1 MRAIKLKHGTV
12 FMEIDGVSIRVS
24 TDGRVEISPILYDS
38 LEWEMSTTPPSEWEY
53 LTEGDARALDGDAF
67 EKARA
72 LANSINKSLGR

>member
-12 FMEIDGVSIRVS
+12 FLEIDGITIRISANGAV
-24 TDGRVEISPILYDS
+24 DVSPILFNA
-38 LEWEMSTTPPSEWEY
+38 LEWEMATTHPSQWEY
-53 LTEGDARALDGDAF
+53 LTEGEARALDGDAF